1 MLQLINTFFNTVQ
14 ALGGVAGAT
23 KGTFLVLCIPL
34 SWFYLRITRFFQ
46 CTSTEIQRL
55 SSTSMSPIYADFSQ
69 TLYGMASI
77 RAFAD
82 EARFVNQLEDR
93 VDVNT
98 AAEMTQG
105 LAFQWLSIR
114 LDVIGALVAFF
125 VGVMAAAT
133 AESAFIPAGYLG
145 LGLASAFDMTGFLKH
160 GVRMVAAA
168 ETQFNSVERI
178 MHYIESIPAEDAEE
192 QDRGVKEPP
201 ADWPTEGK
209 VVAKNLSMGYRDG
222 PSVLKGLTFDLQPAE
237 KVGICGRTGSGKSS
251 LMVALFRIEDLS
263 CGSVVIDGID
273 CRDVPL
279 RVLRSRL
286 GIIPQ
291 DPVMF
296 SASVRYNLDPFNN
309 HTDED
314 VWGVLESVDM
324 NTVVFSLP
332 GKLDEE
338 VAEGGENF
346 SAGQRQLL
354 CIARALLR
362 KPKILVLDEATAS
375 VDNETDGL
383 IQSMIKDRFKDCTVL
398 TIAHRLHTI
407 VDCDRIMVLAN
418 GYMGELGSP
427 EELLARPA
435 DEAVLAL
442 GEDDDQDG
450 EDGDGDAGAGAG
462 ERPGLFKALWERHVK
477 SHKGEAQ
484 SAMKNVGN

>member
-1 MLQLINTFFNTVQ
+1 
-14 ALGGVAGAT
+14 
-23 KGTFLVLCIPL
+23 
-34 SWFYLRITRFFQ
+34 
-46 CTSTEIQRL
+46 
-55 SSTSMSPIYADFSQ
+55 MSPIYADFSQ

-82 EARFVNQLEDR
+82 EARFVNQLENR

-133 AESAFIPAGYLG
+133 ADSGFIPAGYLG

-192 QDRGVKEPP
+192 RDRGVKDPP
-201 ADWPTEGK
+201 ADWPKEGR
-209 VVAKNLSMGYRDG
+209 VVAKNMTMGYRDG
-222 PSVLKGLTFDLQPAE
+222 PRVLKGLTFDLEPAE
-237 KVGICGRTGSGKSS
+237 KIGICGRTGSGKSS

-263 CGSVVIDGID
+263 SGSMAIDGID

-279 RVLRSRL
+279 RVLRSRI

-296 SASVRYNLDPFNN
+296 SASVRDNLDPFSD
-309 HTDED
+309 HTDEEL
-314 VWGVLESVDM
+314 WGVLESVDM
-324 NTVVFSLP
+324 KGVVFSLP
-332 GKLDEE
+332 GKLEEE

-354 CIARALLR
+354 CISRALLR

-383 IQSMIKDRFKDCTVL
+383 IQAMIKERFKACTVL

-407 VDCDRIMVLAN
+407 VDCDRIIVLAN
-418 GYMGELGSP
+418 GHLGEIGRP

-435 DEAVLAL
+435 DQAVSGEEHEEDRDDSGL
-442 GEDDDQDG
+442 GGASAGTG
-450 EDGDGDAGAGAG
+450 ER
-462 ERPGLFKALWERHVK
+462 RPGLFKALWERHVK
-477 SHKGEAQ
+477 SHQGETE
-484 SAMKNVGN
+484 SAMKNRSPAGE